1 MIKAII
7 VDDNIE
13 YSKNIL
19 NNVINKIED
28 IHITHIAVTG
38 EEAIN
43 IISNN
48 DIDLVFLDLKLPDY
62 NGIDVIKKVNTLNN
76 IKKIN
81 YIIISGEL
89 SLINKLMDNRSI
101 LTIIKKLD
109 SNESIFKKI
118 CNAIHTLNYIENEKV
133 IRKFIF
139 SEISNMGYN
148 IKHKGTKYIIE
159 SINYIYESNNMD
171 LLDNLE
177 RNVYVYIAYKY
188 KKSINNIKTNII
200 RATNYIPTNN
210 SLEKYTPKSVISSIL
225 VKLA

>member
-19 NNVINKIED
+19 NCIINKIED

-43 IISNN
+43 IISSN

-62 NGIDVIKKVNTLNN
+62 NGIDVIKKINTLNN
-76 IKKIN
+76 IKQIS

-89 SLINKLMDNRSI
+89 SLINKLIDNKNI
-101 LTIIKKLD
+101 LTIINKLD
-109 SNESIFKKI
+109 DNENIYNKIF
-118 CNAIHTLNYIENEKV
+118 NSIHTLNYIKNEKE
-133 IRKFIF
+133 IKKFIL

-148 IKHKGTKYIIE
+148 LKHKGTKYIIE

-177 RNVYVYIAYKY
+177 KNVYVYIPYKY

-200 RATNYIPTNN
+200 RATNYIPANN
-210 SLEKYTPKSVISSIL
+210 LLEKYTPKSVISSIL
-225 VKLA
+225 VKIA